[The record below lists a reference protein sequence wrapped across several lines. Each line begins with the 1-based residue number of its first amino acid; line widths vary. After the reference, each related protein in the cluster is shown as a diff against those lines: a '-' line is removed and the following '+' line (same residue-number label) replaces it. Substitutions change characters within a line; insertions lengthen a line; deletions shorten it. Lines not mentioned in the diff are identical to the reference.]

1 MFDDSYMDQ
10 KNLSN
15 LLLSKSTTP
24 LSINLGYNYPQSH
37 HGVLNNFR
45 DNFED
50 FSNFQDNSL
59 DLSSNYNLKTQA
71 NLEDKVF
78 LSNSKFDL
86 IGDKSYDNNNS
97 QSN

>member
-1 MFDDSYMDQ
+1 MDQ
-10 KNLSN
+10 KNVSN

-24 LSINLGYNYPQSH
+24 LNINLGFNHPQSH

-59 DLSSNYNLKTQA
+59 DLSANYKLNNESTLS
-71 NLEDKVF
+71 DKLF
-78 LSNSKFDL
+78 LTNSKFDL
-86 IGDKSYDNNNS
+86 IGDKSYDNNNT
-97 QSN
+97 QAN

>member
-1 MFDDSYMDQ
+1 MDQ
-10 KNLSN
+10 KNVSN

-24 LSINLGYNYPQSH
+24 LNINLGFNHPQSH

-59 DLSSNYNLKTQA
+59 DLSANYKLNNESTLS
-71 NLEDKVF
+71 DKLF
-78 LSNSKFDL
+78 LTNSKFDL
-86 IGDKSYDNNNS
+86 IGDKSYGNNNT
-97 QSN
+97 QAN

>member
-10 KNLSN
+10 KNVSN

-24 LSINLGYNYPQSH
+24 LNINLGFNHPQSH

-59 DLSSNYNLKTQA
+59 DLSAKYNLNTQSA
-71 NLEDKVF
+71 LNDKLF
-78 LSNSKFDL
+78 LTNSKFDL
-86 IGDKSYDNNNS
+86 IGAKSYDNNNA
-97 QSN
+97 QTN